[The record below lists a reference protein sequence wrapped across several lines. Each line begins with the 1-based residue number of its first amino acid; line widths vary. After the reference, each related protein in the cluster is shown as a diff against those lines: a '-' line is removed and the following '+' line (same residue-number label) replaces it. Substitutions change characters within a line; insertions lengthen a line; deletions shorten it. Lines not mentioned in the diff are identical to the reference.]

1 MFISFSGSTLIFPY
15 AMDQGFAILSHPLSA
30 DALVLSQFDSDPY
43 KRALEGFAQS
53 DGRSLTGSLKI
64 KGGSYAAV
72 AEWSFNLLI
81 KPPQLVLF
89 ESLLNLQKQ
98 GPITLQDSFT
108 MGDTST
114 VWLDVDGQY
123 VTPGNSLLVY
133 KLQFRARKE

>member
-1 MFISFSGSTLIFPY
+1 MFVSFRGSTLIYPY
-15 AMDQGFAILSHPLSA
+15 PLNQAAALLSHPSIA
-30 DALVLSQFDSDPY
+30 DTLVLAQFDSDPY

-64 KGGSYAAV
+64 KGGSYAPV
-72 AEWSFNLLI
+72 SEWNFNLLI

>member
-1 MFISFSGSTLIFPY
+1 MFVSFRGSTLIYPY
-15 AMDQGFAILSHPLSA
+15 PLNQAAALLSHPSIA
-30 DALVLSQFDSDPY
+30 DTLVLAQFDSDPY

-53 DGRSLTGSLKI
+53 DGRSLTGGLKI
-64 KGGSYAAV
+64 KGGSYAPV
-72 AEWSFNLLI
+72 SEWNFNLLI